1 MKRGGI
7 ISTVRIGPSKS
18 KKIGLSA
25 SSFGWI
31 LGAFLNIFFNS
42 GYLSALQLLSILAFL
57 IIGGTFA
64 YRPPVQISFV
74 VGSEELH
81 EVKYVHKEAIT
92 ETRIFVDGDA
102 VIKPERFWY
111 EPRKDDFQFRVGVNE
126 VHEVRIQRTRS
137 RFGALWSGTTFS
149 ISVDGAL
156 LTGRQVELTR
166 GKN

>member
-64 YRPPVQISFV
+64 YRPPVQITFV
-74 VGSEELH
+74 VGTEELH

-102 VIKPERFWY
+102 VINRSVFGTNHAKTISNSELELKKSMRL
-111 EPRKDDFQFRVGVNE
+111 ESREKDLDLVRCGAELHSVFQ
-126 VHEVRIQRTRS
+126 
-137 RFGALWSGTTFS
+137 WM
-149 ISVDGAL
+149 
-156 LTGRQVELTR
+156 ELF
-166 GKN
+166 